1 MKFHFFSFISLFLT
15 PTFSYRPPL
24 NQLTQPPFLVSIKNK
39 QTYSDANREL
49 FIENNDHI
57 RDKKIITISPGGV
70 RGFYMFGVCKY
81 IKQHYH
87 LDNYVF
93 SGASAG
99 AWMSL
104 FLSFRGNME
113 EIQKHLVDLSF
124 LHTKSIYELENLI
137 KYRLL
142 SKYNSDD
149 FDLDRMFVGTTTL
162 DRCFLNTT
170 VYYDFHDLE
179 NAIDACMASS
189 HIPVITG
196 GFRTK
201 FNGLYTFDGGFSKYP
216 HLDTAKP
223 TMHITPFIWDKLT
236 YTTLDIKTYATMFS
250 NGDYNFLELIEQG
263 YFDTFENKEYM
274 DKILS

>member
-113 EIQKHLVDLSF
+113 EIQKHLVDLTF

-179 NAIDACMASS
+179 NAIDASVRVESLVEFFEAPE
-189 HIPVITG
+189 HNLVAFG
-196 GFRTK
+196 DVDARRHFR
-201 FNGLYTFDGGFSKYP
+201 NLGLNFGIDFQ
-216 HLDTAKP
+216 
-223 TMHITPFIWDKLT
+223 PFV
-236 YTTLDIKTYATMFS
+236 S
-250 NGDYNFLELIEQG
+250 R
-263 YFDTFENKEYM
+263 
-274 DKILS
+274 